1 MAPTSL
7 GTRVG
12 TQVGE
17 PVGAQGRSR
26 AVDQP
31 LSPAQEERLAILLDA
46 LSQRGGEESQ
56 CELES
61 MAAAN
66 PDLAG
71 QLRELFATMLVT
83 DAVAF
88 ESTIFDRRAD
98 AGEVGAGGGR
108 AAPRPV
114 AEASSPEAG
123 ERAAFVPGVTPL
135 PVTWGDYE
143 LIEEIGRGGM
153 GVVYRAVQRS
163 LGRVVA
169 VKMLLRRDLAS
180 TADLS
185 RFRSEAEAAAQLD
198 HPGIVSIFDVGECD
212 GHPFYSMRLIEGTTL
227 ARRLAQGPIPPREG
241 AALLA
246 KVADAV
252 QAAHTR
258 GVLHRDLKPS
268 NILIDVAGGP
278 HVSDFGLAKRLEAD
292 ASVTHTGAILGTPCY
307 MSPEQAAGSRGDVGP
322 TSDVW
327 SLGAILYQLLTGRPP
342 FQASS
347 PMDTLL
353 AVLESDPPVPRSI
366 DPRVDRDL
374 EMIALKSL
382 QKPQELRYASAA
394 ELAADLRAFLSGE
407 PVAARRGG
415 IADIVARLFRETHH
429 AVVLENWGLL
439 WMWHS
444 VVILAL
450 CVTTDVLAWQG
461 VTTRWPYLV
470 LWAGG
475 LALWAP
481 IFWAL
486 RHRTGPVTAVER
498 QIAHIWG
505 AGVIA
510 SIMLFWVEG
519 LLGLPVLTLSPV
531 LALVAGLVF
540 FAKAGIL
547 SGAFYIQAAVLFA
560 TALVMCLVRTESQ
573 RDVSHVI
580 FGLVSGACF
589 FIPGLK
595 YFRQRGRAEDG
606 FRQPT
611 NSVHSQ

>member
-1 MAPTSL
+1 MTPT
-7 GTRVG
+7 TAFR
-12 TQVGE
+12 T
-17 PVGAQGRSR
+17 R
-26 AVDQP
+26 AVDNP
-31 LSPAQEERLAILLDA
+31 LSADDEELLATLVEELSELRGPEAQAALEQLAADHP
-46 LSQRGGEESQ
+46 R
-56 CELES
+56 
-61 MAAAN
+61 
-66 PDLAG
+66 LAG
-71 QLRELFATMLVT
+71 QLRELFAAMLVT
-83 DAVAF
+83 DAVA
-88 ESTIFDRRAD
+88 EQSTIFARDGRGFD
-98 AGEVGAGGGR
+98 LHSGGGSSLS
-108 AAPRPV
+108 
-114 AEASSPEAG
+114 ASWPTAG
-123 ERAAFVPGVTPL
+123 NGILPGVTPL
-135 PVTWGDYE
+135 PTTFGDYE

-153 GVVYRAVQRS
+153 GVVYRAVQKS
-163 LGRVVA
+163 LGRTVA
-169 VKMLLRRDLAS
+169 IKMLLRRDLAS
-180 TADLS
+180 PADLS
-185 RFRSEAEAAAQLD
+185 RFRSEAEAAARLD
-198 HPGIVSIFDVGECD
+198 HPGIVSIFEVGEFD
-212 GHPFYSMRLIEGTTL
+212 GHPFYSMQLVEGTTL
-227 ARRLAQGPIPPREG
+227 AKRLLQGPLPAREA

-252 QAAHTR
+252 QVAHTR

-268 NILIDVAGGP
+268 NILIDAGGEP

-292 ASVTHTGAILGTPCY
+292 ESVTHTGAILGTPCY

-327 SLGAILYQLLTGRPP
+327 SLGAILYQMLTGRPP

-366 DPRVDRDL
+366 DRQVDRDL

-382 QKPQELRYASAA
+382 QKPQELRYGSAA
-394 ELAADLRAFLSGE
+394 ELAADLRAFLAGE
-407 PVAARRGG
+407 PVAARHGG
-415 IADIVARLFRETHH
+415 FADMFARLFRETHH

-461 VTTRWPYLV
+461 VTTRWPYLI

-486 RHRTGPVTAVER
+486 RQRSGPVTAVER

-505 AGVIA
+505 GSVIA
-510 SIMLFWVEG
+510 SVMLFWVEA
-519 LLGLPVLTLSPV
+519 LLDLPVLTLSPV
-531 LALVAGLVF
+531 LALLAGLIF

-560 TALVMCLVRTESQ
+560 TALVMCVA

-580 FGLVSGACF
+580 FGVVSGICF
-589 FIPGLK
+589 FVPGLK
-595 YFRQRGRAEDG
+595 YFRQRGRG
-606 FRQPT
+606 
-611 NSVHSQ
+611 

>member
-1 MAPTSL
+1 MTPITAS
-7 GTRVG
+7 RV
-12 TQVGE
+12 
-17 PVGAQGRSR
+17 R
-26 AVDQP
+26 AVDAP
-31 LSPAQEERLAILLDA
+31 LSPGDEELLATLVDELSELRGPSAQASLEHLAA
-46 LSQRGGEESQ
+46 EHPR
-56 CELES
+56 
-61 MAAAN
+61 
-66 PDLAG
+66 LAG
-71 QLRELFATMLVT
+71 QLRELFAAMMVT
-83 DAVAF
+83 DAVAEHSAVF
-88 ESTIFDRRAD
+88 APDGLESDRS
-98 AGEVGAGGGR
+98 GVIG
-108 AAPRPV
+108 
-114 AEASSPEAG
+114 ASSSSPRTATGSWPSAG
-123 ERAAFVPGVTPL
+123 SGMLPGVTPL
-135 PVTWGDYE
+135 PAAFGDYE
-143 LIEEIGRGGM
+143 LLEEIGRGGM
-153 GVVYRAVQRS
+153 GVVYRAFQKS
-163 LGRVVA
+163 LNRTVA
-169 VKMLLRRDLAS
+169 IKMLLRRDLA
-180 TADLS
+180 TPADLT

-198 HPGIVSIFDVGECD
+198 HPGIVSIFEVGECD
-212 GHPFYSMRLIEGTTL
+212 GHPFYSMQFVEGTTL
-227 ARRLAQGPIPPREG
+227 AKRLRQGQLPAREA

-252 QAAHTR
+252 QAAHAR

-268 NILIDVAGGP
+268 NILIDTGGEP
-278 HVSDFGLAKRLEAD
+278 HVSDFGLAKRLEAEE
-292 ASVTHTGAILGTPCY
+292 SVTHTGAILGTPCY

-327 SLGAILYQLLTGRPP
+327 SLGTILYQMLTSRPP

-366 DPRVDRDL
+366 DRQVDRDL

-382 QKPQELRYASAA
+382 QKPQELRYQSAA
-394 ELAADLRAFLSGE
+394 DLAADLRAFLAGE
-407 PVAARRGG
+407 PVAARHGG
-415 IADIVARLFRETHH
+415 FADIIARLFRETHH

-450 CVTTDVLAWQG
+450 CVTTDVLAWEG

-486 RHRTGPVTAVER
+486 RHRAGPVTAVER

-505 AGVIA
+505 GSVIA
-510 SIMLFWVEG
+510 SVMLFWVEA

-531 LALVAGLVF
+531 LALLAGLVF

-547 SGAFYIQAAVLFA
+547 SGAFYVQAAVLFA
-560 TALVMCLVRTESQ
+560 TALVMCVAHEL
-573 RDVSHVI
+573 SHII

-589 FIPGLK
+589 FVPGLK
-595 YFRQRGRAEDG
+595 YFRQRGRG
-606 FRQPT
+606 
-611 NSVHSQ
+611 

>member
-1 MAPTSL
+1 
-7 GTRVG
+7 
-12 TQVGE
+12 
-17 PVGAQGRSR
+17 
-26 AVDQP
+26 
-31 LSPAQEERLAILLDA
+31 
-46 LSQRGGEESQ
+46 
-56 CELES
+56 
-61 MAAAN
+61 
-66 PDLAG
+66 
-71 QLRELFATMLVT
+71 
-83 DAVAF
+83 
-88 ESTIFDRRAD
+88 
-98 AGEVGAGGGR
+98 
-108 AAPRPV
+108 
-114 AEASSPEAG
+114 
-123 ERAAFVPGVTPL
+123 
-135 PVTWGDYE
+135 
-143 LIEEIGRGGM
+143 M

-185 RFRSEAEAAAQLD
+185 RFRSEAEAAAHLD
-198 HPGIVSIFDVGECD
+198 HPGIVSIFEVGECD

-268 NILIDVAGGP
+268 NILIDAAGSP

-394 ELAADLRAFLSGE
+394 ELAADLRAFLAGE

-505 AGVIA
+505 AGVIT

-611 NSVHSQ
+611 NSVHNQ

>member
-1 MAPTSL
+1 MTPT
-7 GTRVG
+7 TAFR
-12 TQVGE
+12 T
-17 PVGAQGRSR
+17 R
-26 AVDQP
+26 AVDTP
-31 LSPAQEERLAILLDA
+31 LSPGDEELLATLVEELSELQGPAAQATLEQLAADHP
-46 LSQRGGEESQ
+46 R
-56 CELES
+56 
-61 MAAAN
+61 
-66 PDLAG
+66 LAG
-71 QLRELFATMLVT
+71 QLRELFAAMLVT
-83 DAVAF
+83 DAVA
-88 ESTIFDRRAD
+88 EQSTIFAREGHGSDY
-98 AGEVGAGGGR
+98 GSGSGASPSASWPTGGTGML
-108 AAPRPV
+108 
-114 AEASSPEAG
+114 
-123 ERAAFVPGVTPL
+123 PGVTPL
-135 PVTWGDYE
+135 PATFGDYE
-143 LIEEIGRGGM
+143 LLEEIGRGGM
-153 GVVYRAVQRS
+153 GVVYRAVQKS
-163 LGRVVA
+163 LGRIVA
-169 VKMLLRRDLAS
+169 IKMLLRRDLAS
-180 TADLS
+180 PADLL

-198 HPGIVSIFDVGECD
+198 HPGIVSIFEVGECD
-212 GHPFYSMRLIEGTTL
+212 GHPFYSMQLVEGTTL
-227 ARRLAQGPIPPREG
+227 AKRLRQGPLPAREA

-252 QAAHTR
+252 QVAHTR

-268 NILIDVAGGP
+268 NILIDASGEP
-278 HVSDFGLAKRLEAD
+278 HVSDFGLAKRLEAEE
-292 ASVTHTGAILGTPCY
+292 SVTHTGAILGTPCY

-327 SLGAILYQLLTGRPP
+327 SLGTILYQMLTGRPP

-366 DPRVDRDL
+366 DRQVDRDL

-382 QKPQELRYASAA
+382 QKPQELRYQSSA
-394 ELAADLRAFLSGE
+394 ELAADLRAFLAGE
-407 PVAARRGG
+407 PVAARHGG
-415 IADIVARLFRETHH
+415 FADMFARLFRETHH

-486 RHRTGPVTAVER
+486 RQRSGPVTAVER

-505 AGVIA
+505 GSVIA
-510 SIMLFWVEG
+510 SVMLFWVEA
-519 LLGLPVLTLSPV
+519 LLDLPVLTLSPV
-531 LALVAGLVF
+531 LALLAGLVF

-560 TALVMCLVRTESQ
+560 TALVMCMA
-573 RDVSHVI
+573 RDLSHII
-580 FGLVSGACF
+580 FGVVSGICF
-589 FIPGLK
+589 FVPGLK
-595 YFRQRGRAEDG
+595 YFRQRSRG
-606 FRQPT
+606 
-611 NSVHSQ
+611 